1 MHEAAVQCSRECSR
15 VQVVGVLGVVIAAL
29 YIFQE
34 KLLYVPVVPGVP
46 ADYWLTADK
55 YRLAS
60 KVGFSCW

>member
-1 MHEAAVQCSRECSR
+1 MLSSRM
-15 VQVVGVLGVVIAAL
+15 QVVGVLGVVIAAL

-34 KLLYVPVVPGVP
+34 KLLYVPLVPGVP

-60 KVGFSCW
+60 KVGC